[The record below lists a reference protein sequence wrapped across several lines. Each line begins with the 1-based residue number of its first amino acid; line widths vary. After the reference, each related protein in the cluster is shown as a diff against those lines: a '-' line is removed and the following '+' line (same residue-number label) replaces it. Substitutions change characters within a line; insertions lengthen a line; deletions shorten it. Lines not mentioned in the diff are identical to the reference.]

1 MPFRALRASKAF
13 TVFVVCVGV
22 FSDVLL
28 QNLVVPVLP
37 YALKERVGLA
47 DEADVQ
53 WWNSLLLASFG
64 GAFMLGSRTCGLDRS
79 VLSLLLTM
87 LTLLVGLRVDFL
99 MDISP
104 LSLSSS
110 SPSCQLGVTASLRLF
125 AIFSLPSIPLLRPAL
140 CLRAFWCIDMLHH

>member
-53 WWNSLLLASFG
+53 WWNSLLLAAFG
-64 GAFMLGSRTCGLDRS
+64 AAFMLGSRTCGLDLS
-79 VLSLLLTM
+79 VHSLLWSLLSLLSLS
-87 LTLLVGLRVDFL
+87 VGMCVVLL

-104 LSLSSS
+104 LFLSSPSPPCHLGMTASLHLFSSS
-110 SPSCQLGVTASLRLF
+110 STCLPFPFSALLSASVLFGV
-125 AIFSLPSIPLLRPAL
+125 
-140 CLRAFWCIDMLHH
+140 

>member
-1 MPFRALRASKAF
+1 MPFRTLRASKAF

-53 WWNSLLLASFG
+53 WWNSLLLAAFG
-64 GAFMLGSRTCGLDRS
+64 AAFMLGSRTCGLDRS
-79 VLSLLLTM
+79 VHSLLLSLLS
-87 LTLLVGLRVDFL
+87 LLVGMCVVFL

-104 LSLSSS
+104 LFLSSPSPPCHLGITASLHLFSSS
-110 SPSCQLGVTASLRLF
+110 SPYLPFPFSALLSASVLFGV
-125 AIFSLPSIPLLRPAL
+125 
-140 CLRAFWCIDMLHH
+140 

>member
-1 MPFRALRASKAF
+1 MPFRALRASKSF

-37 YALKERVGLA
+37 YALKERVGLT

-53 WWNSLLLASFG
+53 WWNSLLLAAFG

-79 VLSLLLTM
+79 VLS
-87 LTLLVGLRVDFL
+87 
-99 MDISP
+99 
-104 LSLSSS
+104 
-110 SPSCQLGVTASLRLF
+110 C
-125 AIFSLPSIPLLRPAL
+125 
-140 CLRAFWCIDMLHH
+140 C

>member
-37 YALKERVGLA
+37 YALKERVGLT

-53 WWNSLLLASFG
+53 WWNSLLLAAFG
-64 GAFMLGSRTCGLDRS
+64 AAFMLGSRTCGLDRFVHSFSLGLS
-79 VLSLLLTM
+79 VALCM
-87 LTLLVGLRVDFL
+87 VIL

-104 LSLSSS
+104 LFLSSPSPSPSCHFGMTVSLHLFSLSSLCPPIPFS
-110 SPSCQLGVTASLRLF
+110 ALLSASMYFGV
-125 AIFSLPSIPLLRPAL
+125 
-140 CLRAFWCIDMLHH
+140 

>member
-13 TVFVVCVGV
+13 TIFVVCVGV

-79 VLSLLLTM
+79 VHSLLL
-87 LTLLVGLRVDFL
+87 LTLSVALCVIFPDGYFSLVSFPPLPFSL
-99 MDISP
+99 MSFWHDC
-104 LSLSSS
+104 S
-110 SPSCQLGVTASLRLF
+110 SPSF
-125 AIFSLPSIPLLRPAL
+125 LPFAL
-140 CLRAFWCIDMLHH
+140 CPPIPFSALLSASMYFGS